1 MIIAGAGLAGLIAG
15 NIFRN
20 YSPRIIEMQSSLPSN
35 HKAIL
40 RFRDHSVSKAT
51 GIEFKKVKVRKAIAF
66 RGEWLSRSNPK
77 VANLYSIKVTGKV
90 QSRSCWNLN
99 DAERFLSPDDFIM
112 RIAKGLKINYSETL
126 HKSLFDGQPII
137 STIPMPAM
145 MDIVGWKDK
154 PEFPYR
160 SIWSCWCNIKDYDVQ
175 VNQTIYYPDL
185 KDPYYR
191 ASLLGN
197 KLILEY
203 NQEPWQSR
211 EDVISVL
218 SNDFGIDTE
227 VTDLHVKKQK
237 YGKISAIDDNL
248 RKEFLY
254 YLTRE
259 FNIYSLGRF
268 ATWKQIILDD
278 VVDDAGKI
286 MKLINVET
294 KRRNYQVNLNIM
306 NGDKDES

>member
-278 VVDDAGKI
+278 VVDDANKI